1 MTYTEAKEEAERLSR
16 MIGRSIEVAAE
27 QCACDH
33 WPACSKCLGSG
44 TEYMLRYGFCDH
56 VVQDGPD
63 LECETAGC
71 AERELVALTLETDR
85 VDPFAPVPLR
95 SLLEVESQREEELE
109 VA

>member
-1 MTYTEAKEEAERLSR
+1 MTHAEAKEEAERLSR
-16 MIGRSIEVAAE
+16 MIGRSIEVDAE

-63 LECETAGC
+63 LECEETMC
-71 AERELVALTLETDR
+71 AERELAAVMSET
-85 VDPFAPVPLR
+85 VHLDPFASAPLR
-95 SLLEVESQREEELE
+95 SLSEVESHRKEERE